1 MLFIH
6 YIFYKIYLFLF
17 MSIEIFGNNDYP
29 RLKSSGDYGRHRST
43 ERDEGGK
50 HIWGDQREAMT
61 QVQRYSKNTHSG

>member
-17 MSIEIFGNNDYP
+17 MSPEIFGNNDYP

-43 ERDEGGK
+43 LSTTGE
-50 HIWGDQREAMT
+50 IRE
-61 QVQRYSKNTHSG
+61 KL